1 MKTVLVL
8 GFHRGGT
15 SLVANVI
22 QKMGV
27 QLWTRP
33 EQEMKAF
40 EHNKKGYYE
49 NWDFVHLND
58 AILKEAGG
66 DWMNPPSRQAI
77 SRAGLTYINDI
88 KRLVREN
95 MATPLWGWK
104 DPRTCLTCHLYE
116 PYLEN
121 LHIIMPIRSVEAN
134 FASFYKT
141 RMSSVH
147 ESTAR
152 KHFNKLR
159 IRYFNDAYRLAQN
172 YPNKFIKFE
181 NFFVKE
187 WYAPARRIAEFLEVD
202 FNGDLL
208 RKLEKEVSPKIR
220 NF

>member
-1 MKTVLVL
+1 MKTILVL

-22 QKMGV
+22 HKMGV

-40 EHNKKGYYE
+40 DHNRKGYYE

-58 AILKEAGG
+58 IILKEAGG
-66 DWMNPPSRQAI
+66 DWMNPPSRAAI
-77 SRAGLTYINDI
+77 WKAGLTYNANI

-95 MATPLWGWK
+95 MTTSMWGWK
-104 DPRTCLTCHLYE
+104 DPRTCLTCHLYA

-121 LHIIMPIRSVEAN
+121 LHVIIPVRNVEAN
-134 FASFYKT
+134 FQSFYRT
-141 RMSSVH
+141 RLSSVA
-147 ESTAR
+147 EDVAR
-152 KHFNKLR
+152 KHFHQLR
-159 IRYFNDAYRLAQN
+159 IRYLNDAYRLAQN

-181 NFFVKE
+181 NLFVS
-187 WYAPARRIAEFLEVD
+187 PQLPIFRIMEFLEIKPTDEMVAKIEAEITP
-202 FNGDLL
+202 G
-208 RKLEKEVSPKIR
+208 IR